1 MIRQQS
7 TVSTTT
13 TDPIQI
19 PPQVATVPF
28 TPEFTRLPKPGQ
40 LCPYFGLSRSAI
52 NQLILACDQN
62 GHKPPVRSFCLRQR
76 GAKTGIRLVDYKSMR
91 QFILDAEEL
100 HGSNGAAGQVVA

>member
-1 MIRQQS
+1 MIRQQN

-28 TPEFTRLPKPGQ
+28 TPEFTRLPQPGR

-52 NQLILACDQN
+52 NELILPTDKN

-91 QFILDAEEL
+91 QHILANEET
-100 HGSNGAAGQVVA
+100 HGKVV